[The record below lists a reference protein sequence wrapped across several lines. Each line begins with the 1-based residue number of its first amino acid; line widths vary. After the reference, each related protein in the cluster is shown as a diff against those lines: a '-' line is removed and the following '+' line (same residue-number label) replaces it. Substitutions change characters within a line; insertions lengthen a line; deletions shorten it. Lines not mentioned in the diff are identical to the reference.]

1 MPLPFP
7 IEDDVSSV
15 VVDALP
21 LPDLAK
27 EAAGGRVIDLQT
39 VNGSVPSL
47 VLVIEASVLGKC
59 TSVHLLLLD
68 VSLVSL
74 GGPVVAGPPRL
85 PVITSRDTPPPA
97 LQTDAAVGGPRP
109 RV

>member
-1 MPLPFP
+1 MPLPLP

-47 VLVIEASVLGKC
+47 VLVIEASAVCLANALPSTFFFSMSALC
-59 TSVHLLLLD
+59 
-68 VSLVSL
+68 
-74 GGPVVAGPPRL
+74 PMVAR
-85 PVITSRDTPPPA
+85 
-97 LQTDAAVGGPRP
+97 
-109 RV
+109 